1 MYRIKYLML
10 SALLAVVVAGCSSV
24 APDAKQAALTPAV
37 PDAGQSVFN
46 SGDEAC
52 KALIEA
58 VKKND
63 TKSMMAIFGPH
74 GKDIVLS
81 GDENLDADS
90 RAYFAQTAAE
100 KAVVTAIADNLYI
113 IELGNEAFPFA
124 IPLSTSNGKWF
135 FNTREGIE
143 ELINRRIGRNEIFT
157 INVCEAVAKTELAH
171 ARKRMAANGISEFAM
186 QSMCETAKIN
196 SIYWNPESGKKED
209 LICADLALAT
219 LEPGNPKR
227 KPYYGYYYKVLK
239 AQGPDAPGGK
249 KSYLVDG
256 KLKHGFA
263 VLAYPA
269 KYDNL
274 GIKSFM
280 VSKCGVIFEKD
291 LGANTDKI
299 AAEMTE
305 FNPDDTWDPVKN

>member
-1 MYRIKYLML
+1 MYRIKYLIL
-10 SALLAVVVAGCSSV
+10 SLLLAVVVGGCRSV
-24 APDAKQAALTPAV
+24 APDAGQA
-37 PDAGQSVFN
+37 VFT

-52 KALIEA
+52 KALVEA
-58 VKKND
+58 VNKND
-63 TKSMMAIFGPH
+63 TKRMMEIFGPH
-74 GKDIVLS
+74 GKDIVSS

-90 RAYFAQTAAE
+90 RAYFAKTASE
-100 KAVVTAIADNLYI
+100 KAVITRIADHLYI
-113 IELGNEAFPFA
+113 IEVGSEAFPFA

-135 FNTREGIE
+135 FNTREGVE

-157 INVCEAVAKTELAH
+157 INVCEAIAKTEIQH
-171 ARKRMAANGISEFAM
+171 ARKRIAASGSSEYAM
-186 QSMCETAKIN
+186 NSMSETAKAN

-209 LICADLALAT
+209 LINSDLALAA

-227 KPYYGYYYKVLK
+227 QPYYGYYYKALK

-256 KLKHGFA
+256 KFKNGFA

-291 LGANTDKI
+291 LGENTEK
-299 AAEMTE
+299 AAAGMTE
-305 FNPDDTWDPVKN
+305 FNPDDTWEPVRN

>member
-10 SALLAVVVAGCSSV
+10 SLVLAVVVSGCSSV
-24 APDAKQAALTPAV
+24 TPDAEQA
-37 PDAGQSVFN
+37 VFT
-46 SGDEAC
+46 SGNEAC
-52 KALIEA
+52 KALMEA

-63 TKSMMAIFGPH
+63 TKRLMEIFGPH

-90 RAYFAQTAAE
+90 RAYFTKTAAE
-100 KAVVTAIADNLYI
+100 KTAVTAISDNLYI

-143 ELINRRIGRNEIFT
+143 ELINRRIGRNETFT
-157 INVCEAVAKTELAH
+157 INVCEAIAKTEIEH
-171 ARKRMAANGISEFAM
+171 ARKRMVANGISEYAM
-186 QSMCETAKIN
+186 KSMNETAKIN
-196 SIYWNPESGKKED
+196 SMYWNPESGKKEY
-209 LICADLALAT
+209 LICADLALAA

-227 KPYYGYYYKVLK
+227 QSYYGYYYKVLK

-256 KLKHGFA
+256 KLKNGFA

-291 LGANTDKI
+291 LGENTEKI

-305 FNPDDTWDPVKN
+305 FNPDDTWEPVRN

>member
-1 MYRIKYLML
+1 MYRIKYLIL
-10 SALLAVVVAGCSSV
+10 SLLLAVVVSGCRSV
-24 APDAKQAALTPAV
+24 APDAGQA
-37 PDAGQSVFN
+37 VFA

-52 KALIEA
+52 KALVEA

-63 TKSMMAIFGPH
+63 TKRLMEIFGPH
-74 GKDIVLS
+74 GKEIVSS
-81 GDENLDADS
+81 GDEKLDADS
-90 RAYFAQTAAE
+90 RVYFVKTASE
-100 KAVVTAIADNLYI
+100 KAVIAKVADNLYI
-113 IELGNEAFPFA
+113 IEVGNEAFPFA

-135 FNTREGIE
+135 FNTREGVE

-157 INVCEAVAKTELAH
+157 INVCEAIAKIEIQH
-171 ARKRMAANGISEFAM
+171 ARKRMAADGISEYAM
-186 QSMCETAKIN
+186 KSMNETAKVN

-209 LICADLALAT
+209 LVCADLALAAF
-219 LEPGNPKR
+219 EPGNPKR
-227 KPYYGYYYKVLK
+227 QPYYGYYYKVLK

-291 LGANTDKI
+291 LGENTEKV
-299 AAEMTE
+299 AAGMTE
-305 FNPDDTWDPVKN
+305 FNPDDTWEPVRN

>member
-1 MYRIKYLML
+1 ML
-10 SALLAVVVAGCSSV
+10 SLLLAIVISGCNSV
-24 APDAKQAALTPAV
+24 APDAGQA
-37 PDAGQSVFN
+37 VFT

-58 VKKND
+58 VKNND
-63 TKSMMAIFGPH
+63 TKRMMELFGPH
-74 GKDIVLS
+74 GKDIVAS
-81 GDENLDADS
+81 GDENLDADT
-90 RAYFAQTAAE
+90 RVFFTKIATE
-100 KAVVTAIADNLYI
+100 KAVVTGIGDNLYI
-113 IELGNEAFPFA
+113 IELGKEAFPFA
-124 IPLSTSNGKWF
+124 IPLSNSNGKWF
-135 FNTREGIE
+135 FNTREGLE

-157 INVCEAVAKTELAH
+157 INVCEAVAKTEIEH
-171 ARKRMAANGISEFAM
+171 ARKRMAVNGAGEYVM
-186 QSMCETAKIN
+186 TSMNETAKTN

-209 LICADLALAT
+209 LICADLALAA

-227 KPYYGYYYKVLK
+227 QPYYGYYYKVLK

-256 KLKHGFA
+256 KLKNGFA

-280 VSKCGVIFEKD
+280 VSKHGVIFEKD
-291 LGANTDKI
+291 LGEKTEKI
-299 AAEMTE
+299 AAAMTE
-305 FNPDDTWDPVKN
+305 FNPDDSWETVKN